1 MLATLEGQEVGHLIY
16 GVGPGEGVLLITETK
31 VHDDFLRRG
40 CLTQM
45 SEHLLAAFPG
55 FVLKDGG
62 NTNTVVGD
70 CALEGL
76 RRKGLVV

>member
-1 MLATLEGQEVGHLIY
+1 M
-16 GVGPGEGVLLITETK
+16 
-31 VHDDFLRRG
+31 
-40 CLTQM
+40 
-45 SEHLLAAFPG
+45 LAAFPG